1 VRRSLL
7 AIAVLLVALAA
18 AGGSSQPARSAGA
31 PCTSATYGGAGYG
44 YAGFQAARR
53 GHGVRAA
60 LTGLAENAVAQGH
73 VAAWVGV
80 GGRGQG
86 PGGADMWLQVGLSS
100 FAGAPGNLYYEV
112 TRPGSSPVFHLIESN
127 VARGALRRVSVLEMS
142 RRASW
147 WRVWVN
153 GQPAS
158 EPIHLPGSSKR
169 WQPIAT
175 AESWDGGSGA
185 CNAFSYRFE
194 GVQIAAGRGGSWRRF
209 DRGFRFQDTGY
220 RLSLLNGGP
229 AAPTRGS
236 RAQAS
241 RGATSFVAASA

>member
-1 VRRSLL
+1 MRRLLL
-7 AIAVLLVALAA
+7 ALSVVLVAVA
-18 AGGSSQPARSAGA
+18 AGGSSQAAQSSAA
-31 PCTSATYGGAGYG
+31 TCTSATYGAKGYG
-44 YAGFQAARR
+44 YAGFQAGRR
-53 GHGVRAA
+53 AHGVRAA
-60 LTGLAENAVAQGH
+60 LTGLSENAVAEGH

-86 PGGADMWLQVGLSS
+86 PSGADMWLQVGFAS

-112 TRPGSSPVFHLIESN
+112 TQPGSSPVFHLVEAS
-127 VARGALRRVSVLEMS
+127 VARGSLRRVAVLEMS
-142 RRASW
+142 RRANW

-153 GQPAS
+153 GRPVS
-158 EPIHLPGSSKR
+158 EPIHLPASSNR

-175 AESWDGGSGA
+175 AESWDGGAGG

-194 GVQIAAGRGGSWRRF
+194 GVEIAAGRGGSWRRF
-209 DRGFRFQDTGY
+209 DRGYRFQDGGY
-220 RLSLLNGGP
+220 RLSLLDGGP
-229 AAPTRGS
+229 ATVTRGD

>member
-1 VRRSLL
+1 M
-7 AIAVLLVALAA
+7 AVLLAAVA
-18 AGGSSQPARSAGA
+18 AGGASQAESSSAA
-31 PCTSATYGGAGYG
+31 ATCSSATYGAEGYG

-53 GHGVRAA
+53 SHGVRAA
-60 LTGLAENAVAQGH
+60 LTGLAENAVSEGH

-86 PGGADMWLQVGLSS
+86 PNGSDMWLQVGLSS

-112 TRPGSSPVFHLIESN
+112 ALPGSGPVFRLIEPN
-127 VARGALRRVSVLEMS
+127 VARGALRRVAVLEMS
-142 RRASW
+142 RRPDW

-153 GQPAS
+153 GQAVS
-158 EPIHLPGSSKR
+158 EPIHLPDSGSR

-175 AESWDGGSGA
+175 AESWDAGSGA
-185 CNAFSYRFE
+185 CNIFSYRFE
-194 GVQIAAGRGGSWRRF
+194 RVEIAAGRGGSWRRF

-220 RLSLLNGGP
+220 RVSLLNDG
-229 AAPTRGS
+229 PTRVARGA

-241 RGATSFVAASA
+241 RSATSFVAASA

>member
-1 VRRSLL
+1 MAALL
-7 AIAVLLVALAA
+7 AAVVAGGAYQAPTSAA
-18 AGGSSQPARSAGA
+18 AA
-31 PCTSATYGGAGYG
+31 CTSATYGAQGYG
-44 YAGFQAARR
+44 YAGFQATRR
-53 GHGVRAA
+53 AHGVRAA
-60 LTGLAENAVAQGH
+60 LTGLAENAVAEGH

-112 TRPGSSPVFHLIESN
+112 TRPGSPPVFHLIESN
-127 VARGALRRVSVLEMS
+127 VARGALRRVAVLEMTKRS
-142 RRASW
+142 DW

-158 EPIHLPGSSKR
+158 EPIHLPRSGKR

-175 AESWDGGSGA
+175 AESWDGGSGS
-185 CNAFSYRFE
+185 CNLFSYRFE
-194 GVQIAAGRGGSWRRF
+194 RVEIAAGRGGSWRRF
-209 DRGFRFQDTGY
+209 DRGFRFQDAGY
-220 RLSLLNGGP
+220 RLSLLSGGP
-229 AAPTRGS
+229 AASSRDD